1 MPTFSI
7 KISQEQESA
16 VMEVVDRNPG
26 WDKTLVGR
34 ALLDYFVKLD
44 PNGQVDL
51 VKKHRVIMP
60 KIR

>member
-16 VMEVVDRNPG
+16 LMEVIDRNPG

-34 ALLDYFVKLD
+34 ALLAYFVKLN
-44 PNGQVDL
+44 PTEQENL

-60 KIR
+60 KNR